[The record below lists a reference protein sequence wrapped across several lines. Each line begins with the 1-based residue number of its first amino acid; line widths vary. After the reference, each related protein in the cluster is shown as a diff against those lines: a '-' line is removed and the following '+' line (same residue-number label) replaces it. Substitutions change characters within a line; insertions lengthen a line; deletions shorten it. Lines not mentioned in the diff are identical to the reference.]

1 MTVYRIRRAFL
12 SLGAVLLLLNAG
24 NCVLPLFESQE
35 AKDCCTRGKCTP
47 KTGDDCCRS
56 AIGAIAGKHFEQG
69 SRSSID
75 PPTLECG
82 VVAALDVQAPD
93 AVNPRITFVP
103 SFLSEHAPPGGEPLN
118 TNLPLLI

>member
-24 NCVLPLFESQE
+24 NCVLPLFASQE

-69 SRSSID
+69 SRSSIN
-75 PPTLECG
+75 PLECA
-82 VVAALDVQAPD
+82 VVAALGVQAPD
-93 AVNPRITFVP
+93 VVDPRITIVP
-103 SFLSEHAPPGGEPLN
+103 SFLNEHAPPGGGPLN
-118 TNLPLLI
+118 ANLPLLI